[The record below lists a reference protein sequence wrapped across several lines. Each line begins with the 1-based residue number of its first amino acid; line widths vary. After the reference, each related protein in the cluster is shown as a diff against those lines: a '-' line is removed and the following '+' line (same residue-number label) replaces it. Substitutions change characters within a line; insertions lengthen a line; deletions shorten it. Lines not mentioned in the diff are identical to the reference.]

1 MCVVESFVSRKDRI
15 IASAI
20 EIISESG
27 LSALTT
33 HNLAI
38 KENMSD
44 GLLYKYFA
52 GIDEVLVEVVDY
64 YFRFDDSLRQTIDSK
79 DEKYTQKLYDYLE
92 AYVTYYDNYYALST
106 LMLQYEELLH
116 NIYTREKVS
125 KYVTDRIQF
134 LEKLFMGAIQGGEI
148 IDTLTPEELA
158 NNMTGLLMAHILNR
172 RIIYNNRSF
181 KNEIMNNFSK
191 WMSLMVVSD

>member
-1 MCVVESFVSRKDRI
+1 MAESFVSRKDRI

-125 KYVTDRIQF
+125 KYATDRIRF
-134 LEKLFMGAIQGGEI
+134 LEKLFREAALAGEI

-158 NNMTGLLMAHILNR
+158 NHVTGLLMAHILNR

-181 KNEIMNNFSK
+181 KNEIMNSFNK
-191 WMSLMVVSD
+191 WLSLIKVSD

>member
-1 MCVVESFVSRKDRI
+1 MVESFVSRKDRI

>member
-1 MCVVESFVSRKDRI
+1 MVESFVSRKDRI

-125 KYVTDRIQF
+125 KYVTDRLEF
-134 LEKLFMGAIQGGEI
+134 LEKLFAGAIQGGEI

-158 NNMTGLLMAHILNR
+158 NNMTGLLMAHILHR

-181 KNEIMNNFSK
+181 KNEIMNNFNK
-191 WMSLMVVSD
+191 WLSLMVVAD